1 MNAATAVL
9 PAAGVTPSRHASFLR
24 QVIAAARLDLAEV
37 LRSRWLVFCA
47 GAYLVLAAVFVLV
60 GLRESTVMGFTG
72 MGRVLL
78 SVCHALLL
86 LLPLLALTVF
96 APVVGRAREDGTLK
110 LLFSQPLSRA
120 AWFVGVSLTR
130 YLVLVVPLVALLVG
144 LAAYGQLVLGQPV
157 PWSFIARSLVI
168 ASALLAA
175 FSGIGILIS
184 TLVRNP
190 GRVTTCVVLVWALGV
205 ALLDFGLVGIL
216 LRWRLDAQAVFTLAA
231 LNPVQDARM
240 ALLSGLEPDLATLG
254 PVGFYLA
261 HKIGPAALYALGVV
275 WPAAVGLGTW
285 TAAFLAFR
293 RGDLV

>member
-1 MNAATAVL
+1 M
-9 PAAGVTPSRHASFLR
+9 SFAR
-24 QVIAAARLDLAEV
+24 QVLAAARLDLAEV
-37 LRSRWLVFCA
+37 LRSRWLVFCG
-47 GAYLVLAAVFVLV
+47 GAYLLLAVIFVLV
-60 GLRESTVMGFTG
+60 GLRESTVLGFTG

-86 LLPLLALTVF
+86 LLPLLALTMF
-96 APVVGRAREDGTLK
+96 GPVIGRARDDGTLE
-110 LLFSQPLSRA
+110 LLFSQPLRRS

-130 YLVLVVPLVALLVG
+130 YLVLVTPLVVLMVGLALYGEMVLGQQVPWPFVVRALVIAAALLV
-144 LAAYGQLVLGQPV
+144 
-157 PWSFIARSLVI
+157 
-168 ASALLAA
+168 A

-190 GRVTTCVVLVWALGV
+190 GRVTMYIVLAWALGV
-205 ALLDFGLVGIL
+205 ALLDFGLIGVL

-261 HKIGPAALYALGVV
+261 HRLGPDALYALGVV
-275 WPAAVGLGTW
+275 WPAVVGAGTW
-285 TAAFLAFR
+285 TCAYVAFR

>member
-1 MNAATAVL
+1 MT
-9 PAAGVTPSRHASFLR
+9 TSASFSQ
-24 QVIAAARLDLAEV
+24 QVLAAARLDLAEV
-37 LRSRWLVFCA
+37 RRSRWIVFCA

-60 GLRESTVMGFTG
+60 GLRESTVLGFTG

-86 LLPLLALTVF
+86 LLPLLALTMF
-96 APVVGRAREDGTLK
+96 APVVGRARDEGTLE

-130 YLVLVVPLVALLVG
+130 YLVLIAPLAFLLVG
-144 LAAYGQLVLGQPV
+144 LGVYGEVVLGQPL
-157 PWSFIARSLVI
+157 PWAFVIRSLVI
-168 ASALLAA
+168 AAALLAA

-184 TLVRNP
+184 TLARNP
-190 GRVTTCVVLVWALGV
+190 GRVTTYVVLAWALGV
-205 ALLDFGLVGIL
+205 ALLDFGLIGVL

-261 HKIGPAALYALGVV
+261 HRVGPAALYALGVV
-275 WPAAVGLGTW
+275 WPAAVGVGTW
-285 TAAFLAFR
+285 TCAYLAFR